1 MLSRNSESLLSY
13 VLLRAVPLISDCFP
27 IRVLNIIEQLG
38 LECTLKIIEF
48 DVQRWRS
55 YMMYTVYFDVQA
67 PSHG

>member
-13 VLLRAVPLISDCFP
+13 VLLTAVPLISDCFFT
-27 IRVLNIIEQLG
+27 RVLNIIEQLR
-38 LECTLKIIEF
+38 LEWTLKIIEF

-55 YMMYTVYFDVQA
+55 YKMYTVYFDVQA